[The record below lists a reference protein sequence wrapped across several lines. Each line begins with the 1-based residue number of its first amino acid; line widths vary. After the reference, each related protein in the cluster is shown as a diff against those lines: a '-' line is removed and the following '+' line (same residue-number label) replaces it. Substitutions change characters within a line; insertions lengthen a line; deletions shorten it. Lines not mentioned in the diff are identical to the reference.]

1 MIRRTTTST
10 RTDTL
15 FPYTTLFRSA
25 LKSAANVDDVAPKWL
40 LSPPTGL
47 AGVTEIAIE
56 GFAKHLHTARYS
68 LAGTADYERYIGI
81 LDAEYGK
88 SERRPNGDCTYRIW
102 ESGQM
107 VVRGEHCTNEGSSI
121 LFVNRVASNPL
132 DQFLTTFE
140 KRSEA
145 PPSELQ

>member
-1 MIRRTTTST
+1 MRIIDWS
-10 RTDTL
+10 
-15 FPYTTLFRSA
+15 S
-25 LKSAANVDDVAPKWL
+25 DVCSSD

-121 LFVNRVASNPL
+121 DRKSTRLNS
-132 DQFLTTFE
+132 
-140 KRSEA
+140 SH
-145 PPSELQ
+145 

>member
-1 MIRRTTTST
+1 MRISDWSSDVCSSDLAHAIVEAFKARG
-10 RTDTL
+10 
-15 FPYTTLFRSA
+15 SA

-68 LAGTADYERYIGI
+68 LAGTAVYERYIGI

-88 SERRPNGDCTYRIW
+88 SERRPKGDRKSTRL
-102 ESGQM
+102 
-107 VVRGEHCTNEGSSI
+107 N
-121 LFVNRVASNPL
+121 SNH
-132 DQFLTTFE
+132 
-140 KRSEA
+140 
-145 PPSELQ
+145 

>member
-1 MIRRTTTST
+1 MVVFMCSLIIFFKQKTAYGMRIS
-10 RTDTL
+10 DW
-15 FPYTTLFRSA
+15 S
-25 LKSAANVDDVAPKWL
+25 SDVCSSDL
-40 LSPPTGL
+40 
-47 AGVTEIAIE
+47 IAIE

-121 LFVNRVASNPL
+121 LFVNRVASNKL
-132 DQFLTTFE
+132 LSDARRVGNE
-140 KRSEA
+140 GVSKCRSRW
-145 PPSELQ
+145 

>member
-1 MIRRTTTST
+1 MLCCFFFFFKQKTAYELRIS
-10 RTDTL
+10 DCSSDVCSSDL
-15 FPYTTLFRSA
+15 
-25 LKSAANVDDVAPKWL
+25 NVDDVAPKWL

-107 VVRGEHCTNEGSSI
+107 VVRGEH
-121 LFVNRVASNPL
+121 
-132 DQFLTTFE
+132 
-140 KRSEA
+140 
-145 PPSELQ
+145 